1 MNRER
6 ESLWQRIK
14 REMVFRLVW
23 LISTFIAAT
32 VRVRVDGWERLQKV
46 VADGAGG
53 LVLPWHGVT
62 MLPIYYCRKMGFYS
76 MVSVSR
82 DGELQNRILRS
93 RGFQTIR
100 GSSGRHGARALLESV
115 RRIREGGVMAYTP
128 DGPKGPAKKV
138 QPGAVHIAQRSGC
151 PVLPVGVACRKCFRA
166 RSWDSHMV
174 PAPFARAVI
183 AFGEPLSIAPDEPEQ
198 DAALRIENAINDA
211 ERRAYELL
219 DTWESS

>member
-1 MNRER
+1 MIGER

-14 REMVFRLVW
+14 REMVFRLAW
-23 LISTFIAAT
+23 FLSTAIAAT
-32 VRVRVDGWERLQKV
+32 VRVRVDGWERLQNV
-46 VADGAGG
+46 ISEGAGG
-53 LVLPWHGVT
+53 LVTPWHGVT
-62 MLPIYYCRKMGFYS
+62 MLPIYYCRKMGLYS

-93 RGFQTIR
+93 RGFTTIR
-100 GSSGRHGARALLESV
+100 GSTGRHGARALLESV

-128 DGPKGPAKKV
+128 DGPKGPARKV

-151 PVLPVGVACRKCFRA
+151 PVLPVGVACRPCFRA
-166 RSWDSHMV
+166 HSWDSHMV

-183 AFGEPLSIAPDEPEQ
+183 AFGEPLHIAPGEPEE

-211 ERRAYELL
+211 ERRAYQLL
-219 DTWESS
+219 DAQGSG

>member
-1 MNRER
+1 
-6 ESLWQRIK
+6 
-14 REMVFRLVW
+14 
-23 LISTFIAAT
+23 
-32 VRVRVDGWERLQKV
+32 
-46 VADGAGG
+46 
-53 LVLPWHGVT
+53 
-62 MLPIYYCRKMGFYS
+62 
-76 MVSVSR
+76 
-82 DGELQNRILRS
+82 
-93 RGFQTIR
+93 
-100 GSSGRHGARALLESV
+100 
-115 RRIREGGVMAYTP
+115 MAYTP

-183 AFGEPLSIAPDEPEQ
+183 AFGEPLHIAPEEREQ

-219 DTWESS
+219 DTREAS